1 VPSGHQ
7 QDSKYCVGSGIGQ
20 LEENTATM
28 WAGGVAKQE
37 RVGSAA
43 TVV

>member
-1 VPSGHQ
+1 VSSGHQ
-7 QDSKYCVGSGIGQ
+7 QDSGYCVGSGIGQ
-20 LEENTATM
+20 LEENTTTM
-28 WAGGVAKQE
+28 WTGRVAKQE